1 MDLREL
7 RTKRESYANTMRNIL
22 SRAESEK
29 RGLTADEQRD
39 FDGLKAK
46 LEGINQTLERAAQL
60 GEMRAEIERPIVNG
74 PIVNPDSNGMVYV
87 PRSLNPGEVRAY
99 KPTEAT
105 AEGRYNGPGLGAYV
119 RGVVTG
125 RWNGAEELRAL
136 AEGSTPGSYL
146 VPTPLAGYHIDL
158 VRNAAQVIRAG
169 ALTIPLESQT
179 LKIARQ
185 TGDVTSGWKAEN
197 AAITFSDAN
206 FDVVTFTAQMLV
218 AGSKL
223 SIEVVED
230 APNID
235 AVVSQS
241 IVKSLGLALDYAAL
255 YGSGSSNQPK
265 GVRNQTN
272 VIVTDLGT
280 DGYTLTD
287 YSKFSTGIAALMGN
301 NFNGPFGILYSA
313 RTAGE
318 LDNLQD
324 TLHQP
329 LRQPDLVAAARK
341 FVTNQIPNNLT
352 HGAANTA
359 SDAFIGQW
367 DQCMIGLRTGM
378 VMEISRVAAD
388 STGSAFSNAQ
398 VWIRAYLRADV
409 QLAHPKAFNVLTGI
423 L

>member
-1 MDLREL
+1 
-7 RTKRESYANTMRNIL
+7 MRNIL

-29 RGLTADEQRD
+29 RALTAEEQRD

-46 LEGINQTLERAAQL
+46 MQAINETLDRASQL
-60 GEMRAEIERPIVNG
+60 GEMRADIERPIVSG
-74 PIVNPDSNGMVYV
+74 PVVAPDANGMIYV
-87 PRSLNPGEVRAY
+87 PRHSNLGEVRTY
-99 KPTEAT
+99 KPNEAV
-105 AEGRYNGPGLGAYV
+105 AEQRYNGPGLGAYV
-119 RGVVTG
+119 RGIVTG
-125 RWNGAEELRAL
+125 KWNGAEELRAL

-146 VPTPLAGYHIDL
+146 VPTPLANYYIDL
-158 VRNAAQVIRAG
+158 IRNAAQVVKAG
-169 ALTIPLESQT
+169 AVTVPFDSAT

-185 TGDVTSGWKAEN
+185 TGDVTAAWKAEN
-197 AAITFSDAN
+197 AGITFSDTN

-235 AVVSQS
+235 AIVGQS
-241 IVKSLGLALDYAAL
+241 ITKALGLALDYAAL

-265 GVRNQTN
+265 GIKNQTN
-272 VIVTDLGT
+272 VVVTDLGT
-280 DGYTLTD
+280 NGYTLVD
-287 YSKFSTGIAALMGN
+287 FSKFSAGISTLMGN
-301 NFNGPFGILYSA
+301 NFNGPFSILYSA

-352 HGAANTA
+352 HGSANTA
-359 SDAFIGQW
+359 SDAFIGAF
-367 DQCMIGLRTGM
+367 DQAMIGMRTGM

-388 STGSAFSNAQ
+388 STGSAFANTQ

-409 QLAHPKAFNVLTGI
+409 QLAHPQAFNVLTGI

>member
-1 MDLREL
+1 V
-7 RTKRESYANTMRNIL
+7 S
-22 SRAESEK
+22 
-29 RGLTADEQRD
+29 
-39 FDGLKAK
+39 
-46 LEGINQTLERAAQL
+46 
-60 GEMRAEIERPIVNG
+60 G
-74 PIVNPDSNGMVYV
+74 PIVTPDANGMIYV
-87 PRSLNPGEVRAY
+87 PRNLNNGEVRAY
-99 KPTEAT
+99 KPNEAL
-105 AEGRYNGPGLGAYV
+105 AEGRYSGAGLGAYV
-119 RGVVTG
+119 RGIVTG

-146 VPTPLAGYHIDL
+146 VPTPLATYVIDA
-158 VRNAAQVIRAG
+158 VRNQAQVLRAG
-169 ALTIPLESQT
+169 ALTIPMESQT

-185 TGDVTSGWKAEN
+185 LTDVTSAWKSES

-230 APNID
+230 AVNID
-235 AVVSQS
+235 QIVGNS
-241 IVKSLGLALDYAAL
+241 IAKSLALAVDSAAL
-255 YGSGSSNQPK
+255 YGSGSAPSPR
-265 GVRNQTN
+265 GIRNTTN
-272 VIVTDLGT
+272 VTVTDLETNGL
-280 DGYTLTD
+280 TLTD
-287 YSKFSTGIAALMGN
+287 YSKFSAAIATLMGA
-301 NFNGPFGILYSA
+301 NFTGPFSAIYSA

-329 LRQPDLVAAARK
+329 LRQPDLVAAMRK
-341 FVTNQIPNNLT
+341 YVSNQVPNNLT
-352 HGAANTA
+352 KGSANTS
-359 SDAFIGQW
+359 SDAFVGQF
-367 DQCMIGLRTGM
+367 DQCMIGMRTGM

-409 QLAHPKAFNVLTGI
+409 QLAHPTAFVVLNGI